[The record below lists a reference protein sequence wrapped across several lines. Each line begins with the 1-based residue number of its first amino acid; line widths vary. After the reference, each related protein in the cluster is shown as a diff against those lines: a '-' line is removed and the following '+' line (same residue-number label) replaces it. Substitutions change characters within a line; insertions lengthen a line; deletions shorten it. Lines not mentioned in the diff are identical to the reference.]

1 MDRIA
6 YYKIFTICL
15 IISIDFSEEYSFRR
29 INQDSTVYLT
39 LKPGISQNIF
49 SSGYNGGLPFK
60 IIVNGNIGTINSYNN
75 QITNYL
81 SSSSNNNIT
90 LI

>member
-49 SSGYNGGLPFK
+49 SFGYNGGLPSK
-60 IIVNGNIGTINSYNN
+60 IIVNGNIHTNTN